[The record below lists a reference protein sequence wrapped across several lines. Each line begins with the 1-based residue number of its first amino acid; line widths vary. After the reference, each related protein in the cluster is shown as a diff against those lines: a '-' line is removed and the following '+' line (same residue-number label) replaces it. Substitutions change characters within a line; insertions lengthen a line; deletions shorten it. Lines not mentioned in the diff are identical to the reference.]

1 MGGRMRIGIEGKV
14 LTRQIGGIGRYAINL
29 LNALVAIGSTE
40 RPDLEFVIFTA
51 PQMDP
56 DVLSAS
62 STRACHRFRRFKSSF
77 LRSSLLLPAGIVS
90 EHIDVFHGLDESGIP
105 FFLKTGKYV
114 ITIHDLIPLV
124 LPWAFPR
131 KRRLVSTAALRRAR
145 KQADIILVPSEAS
158 KADVIRYLQVEA
170 GRVRVIPWGCEARFT
185 PSGAPTHAAE
195 VKKRYGLPDRYIL
208 FLGTL
213 EPRKDVL
220 TLLQAFAILRA
231 EQFDAELRLVIAGG
245 KGWGYGEFFTTREAL
260 KLGDRAIFT
269 GFVDEE
275 DLPDLYRG
283 ALLFIYPSLYEG
295 FGLPI
300 LEAMACGTPVITS
313 TTSSMPEVAGDAAI
327 YVEPRKP
334 ERLAAAMASVLGD
347 AKGMAELRRR
357 GLERAK
363 SFTWEAVARTTLDV
377 YTTLADR

>member
-1 MGGRMRIGIEGKV
+1 MRIGIEGKV
-14 LTRQIGGIGRYAINL
+14 LTRQIGGIGRCAINL
-29 LNALVAIGSTE
+29 LDALVAIASTE
-40 RPDLEFVIFTA
+40 RSDLEFVIFTA
-51 PQMDP
+51 PQTDP
-56 DVLSAS
+56 DVLHGSSA
-62 STRACHRFRRFKSSF
+62 RACHRFRHIRSSF
-77 LRSSLLLPAGIVS
+77 LRSSLLLSAGIIS

-105 FFLKTGKYV
+105 LFRKTGKYV
-114 ITIHDLIPLV
+114 ITIHDLIPLI

-131 KRRLVSTAALRRAR
+131 KRWLVSMAALSRVS

-158 KADVIRYLQVEA
+158 KADVMRYLHVEV
-170 GRVRVIPWGCEARFT
+170 GRVRVIPWGCEARFK
-185 PSGAPTHAAE
+185 PSGKPARAAE
-195 VKKRYGLPDRYIL
+195 VKERYGLPERYIL

-220 TLLQAFAILRA
+220 TLLQAFAILRT
-231 EQFDAELRLVIAGG
+231 EQSDAELRLVIAGD
-245 KGWGYGEFFTTREAL
+245 KGWGYREFFTTREAL
-260 KLGDRAIFT
+260 RLGDHVIFT

-313 TTSSMPEVAGDAAI
+313 TTSSMPEVAGDAAVL
-327 YVEPRKP
+327 VEPKKP
-334 ERLAAAMASVLGD
+334 ESLAAAMTSVLGD
-347 AKGMAELRRR
+347 EERMAELRRR

-363 SFTWEAVARTTLDV
+363 GFSWEAVARRTLDV
-377 YTTLADR
+377 YTTLAGR

>member
-1 MGGRMRIGIEGKV
+1 MRIGIEGKV
-14 LTRQIGGIGRYAINL
+14 LTRKIGGIGRCAINL
-29 LNALVAIGSTE
+29 LDALVAIASTE
-40 RPDLEFVIFTA
+40 RPDIEFVIFTA
-51 PQMDP
+51 PQTDP
-56 DVLSAS
+56 DVLRGS
-62 STRACHRFRRFKSSF
+62 SIRICHRFRRIKSSL
-77 LRSSLLLPAGIVS
+77 LRSSLLLLAGMVS

-105 FFLKTGKYV
+105 FFCKAGKYV
-114 ITIHDLIPLV
+114 ITIHDLSPLV

-158 KADVIRYLQVEA
+158 KADVMRYLHVEA
-170 GRVRVIPWGCEARFT
+170 GRVRVIPWGCEVRFK
-185 PSGAPTHAAE
+185 PSGEPAAAAE
-195 VKKRYGLPDRYIL
+195 VKERYGLPERYIL

-231 EQFDAELRLVIAGG
+231 EQSDAELRLVIAGG
-245 KGWGYGEFFTTREAL
+245 KGWGYREFFPTREAL
-260 KLGDRAIFT
+260 RLGDHVIFT

-313 TTSSMPEVAGDAAI
+313 TTSSMPEVAGDAAVL
-327 YVEPRKP
+327 VEPKNP
-334 ERLAAAMASVLGD
+334 ESLAAAMASVLRD
-347 AKGMAELRRR
+347 ETRMAELRQR

-363 SFTWEAVARTTLDV
+363 GFSWEAVARRTLDV
-377 YTTLADR
+377 YTTLAGR

>member
-1 MGGRMRIGIEGKV
+1 
-14 LTRQIGGIGRYAINL
+14 
-29 LNALVAIGSTE
+29 
-40 RPDLEFVIFTA
+40 
-51 PQMDP
+51 
-56 DVLSAS
+56 
-62 STRACHRFRRFKSSF
+62 
-77 LRSSLLLPAGIVS
+77 
-90 EHIDVFHGLDESGIP
+90 
-105 FFLKTGKYV
+105 
-114 ITIHDLIPLV
+114 

-131 KRRLVSTAALRRAR
+131 KRRLISTAALFRAR

-185 PSGAPTHAAE
+185 PSAAPTHAAE

-220 TLLQAFAILRA
+220 TLLQAFALLRA
-231 EQFDAELRLVIAGG
+231 GQSDAELRLVIAGG
-245 KGWGYGEFFTTREAL
+245 MGWGYKEFFTTREAL
-260 KLGDRAIFT
+260 KLGDHVIFT

-313 TTSSMPEVAGDAAI
+313 TTSSMPEVAGNAALL
-327 YVEPRKP
+327 VEPKKP
-334 ERLAAAMASVLGD
+334 ESLAAAMASVLGD
-347 AKGMAELRRR
+347 EMRMAELRRR

-363 SFTWEAVARTTLDV
+363 SFSWEAVARTTLDV
-377 YTTLADR
+377 YTTLAER